1 MDSSKDVA
9 KDMVSVIS
17 EEASG
22 GGWLVGLTHG
32 LVDLPVDFFYLG
44 YDFLDTEHRYQND
57 NDKYRF
63 AELIK
68 SGLANRE
75 SIEKILRLVLGQYF
89 DKLDSHQKKKILETK
104 VAKLVGGM
112 ITKNILLGDI
122 GAILASRL
130 AFKMASGFVMTSILG
145 LGAMVSRAIYTSRA
159 LMEKSPKIYWELRKE
174 GNLDLL
180 YFLVENSTEPFVRAL
195 VFYDSD
201 KAFFD
206 DVFEEF
212 IIALEK

>member
-1 MDSSKDVA
+1 M
-9 KDMVSVIS
+9 
-17 EEASG
+17 
-22 GGWLVGLTHG
+22 
-32 LVDLPVDFFYLG
+32 G